1 MSGSLSHAVAPS
13 RDRLTAATLPTASE
27 EIWRYSRIDELD
39 LTGYQPVEVR
49 TVVDDPD
56 GFVVTSRPGDSSGA
70 ATDLFGGEAPD
81 VFAGLNR
88 DFVADLGSV
97 TVVQVPDGAIG
108 HGTLMVTHHVGSG
121 AGEGFSAAVFPRLV
135 IDAGANSE
143 VTVIERFV
151 SDDDGVAL
159 VVPVLQLRAGQAARV
174 NYLAINEL
182 NLKTWQIGNQQA
194 VGDRDSQTTL
204 ATVSLGGDYARVRT
218 ELAGSAARAH
228 RLEQV
233 ALYFAGGN
241 QMHDFRTIQDHD
253 APHTN
258 SDLLFKGAVQDHAAS
273 VYTGLIKIR
282 EHARGTAAF
291 QTNRNLTLSEGAWA
305 ESVPNLDIETN
316 DVKCSHASTVGP
328 IDEEQR
334 FYLESR
340 GVRPEIAERLVVL
353 GFFDEVLAQL
363 PAGDL
368 ADELRSRVAAKLD
381 IGSTPTERPATGPR
395 SGAGHERLG
404 VVFAL
409 ADIEPGTAR
418 KVDVDGV
425 AASRRPDRRRRLR
438 DRRHLQ
444 PRRHVAVRGRGVVRR
459 TRARVPEARQRLQ
472 SRHRRAEHA
481 AGDAAGRR
489 CSTRPSSTA
498 RSSSRSPSRGGV
510 VMSTLE
516 IRGLRASVGRQRD
529 PARAST
535 SRCRRARST
544 P

>member
-39 LTGYQPVEVR
+39 LTGFQPVEVR

-56 GFVVTSRPGDSSGA
+56 GFVVTNRPGDSPGA

-97 TVVQVPDGAIG
+97 TVIQVPDGAIG

-121 AGEGFSAAVFPRLV
+121 AGEGSSAAVFPRLV

-143 VTVIERFV
+143 VTVIERFL

-174 NYLAINEL
+174 TYLGINEL

-204 ATVSLGGDYARVRT
+204 ATVSLGGEYARVSTNSRVSGKG
-218 ELAGSAARAH
+218 ASSK
-228 RLEQV
+228 QI
-233 ALYFAGGN
+233 ALYFASGN
-241 QMHDFRTIQDHD
+241 QMHDFRTTQDHD

-258 SDLLFKGAVQDHAAS
+258 SDLLFKGAVQDHARS

-282 EHARGTAAF
+282 EHARGTEAF

-316 DVKCSHASTVGP
+316 DVKCSHASTIGP

-340 GVRPEIAERLVVL
+340 GIRPEIAERLVVL
-353 GFFDEVLAQL
+353 GFFDEILAQL

-368 ADELRSRVAAKLD
+368 TDELRSRVAAKLD
-381 IGSTPTERPATGPR
+381 IGSTPTERPSDRATVG
-395 SGAGHERLG
+395 SG
-404 VVFAL
+404 
-409 ADIEPGTAR
+409 
-418 KVDVDGV
+418 
-425 AASRRPDRRRRLR
+425 S
-438 DRRHLQ
+438 
-444 PRRHVAVRGRGVVRR
+444 
-459 TRARVPEARQRLQ
+459 
-472 SRHRRAEHA
+472 
-481 AGDAAGRR
+481 
-489 CSTRPSSTA
+489 
-498 RSSSRSPSRGGV
+498 
-510 VMSTLE
+510 
-516 IRGLRASVGRQRD
+516 
-529 PARAST
+529 
-535 SRCRRARST
+535 
-544 P
+544 